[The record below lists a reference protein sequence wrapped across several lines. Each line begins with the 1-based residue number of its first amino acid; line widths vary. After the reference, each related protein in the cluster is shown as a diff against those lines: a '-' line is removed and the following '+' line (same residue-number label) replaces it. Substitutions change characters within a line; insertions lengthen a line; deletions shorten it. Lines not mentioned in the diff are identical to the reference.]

1 MSSLKV
7 MAKIFLGTHVY
18 LGSQKGTASIIY
30 KLCLENALKLRE
42 LSD

>member
-1 MSSLKV
+1 

-18 LGSQKGTASIIY
+18 LGSQKGTATCIIY

-42 LSD
+42 LSDWVYC